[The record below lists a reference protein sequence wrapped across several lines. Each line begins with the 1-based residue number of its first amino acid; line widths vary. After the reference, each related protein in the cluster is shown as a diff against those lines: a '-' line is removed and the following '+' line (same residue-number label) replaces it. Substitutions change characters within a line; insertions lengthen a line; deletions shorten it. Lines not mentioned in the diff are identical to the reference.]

1 MSNPNPEFIPGLQLC
16 EAFYRDAV
24 EPVLRKHFGDFSYAA
39 ALIGSGSEV
48 LGFDTE
54 MSSDHHWGPRL
65 LMFLKPDDVSAYKT
79 AVSQKLS
86 EELPRTFRGY
96 PTSFTAPNAEEHG
109 VQLLDHSETGPI
121 NHRVEIMSI
130 ERFFDD
136 YLGIDIT
143 CPVDAIDWLSLPQQK
158 LRSITGG
165 KVFHDGIGLEKTREQ
180 FSYYPED
187 VWLYLLA
194 CGWARVEQEEH
205 LMGRAGFVGDDIGS
219 GIIAARLVR
228 DLINLCFL
236 MEKTYAPYPKWFGTA
251 FKQLS
256 SAKTLEPIFQAVLSA
271 ADWPERQRHLIPAY
285 EYVAAKHNLLK
296 ITEKLPEQ
304 VREFHGRPFSVIS
317 MGDFSK
323 AICDRI
329 SDSQTADPQLKKLV
343 RHPLIGSVEQFSD
356 STDILSNPSWRIGI
370 RNLYL
375 VENRE

>member
-1 MSNPNPEFIPGLQLC
+1 MNNPIPEFIPGLQLC
-16 EAFYRDAV
+16 EAFYREAV
-24 EPVLRKHFGDFSYAA
+24 EPVLRRNFGDLKYAA

-65 LMFLKPDDVSAYKT
+65 LMFLKPDDLSTFKAT
-79 AVSQKLS
+79 VSQKLS
-86 EELPRTFRGY
+86 EELPRQFRGY
-96 PTSFTAPNAEEHG
+96 PTSFTAANAEDHG
-109 VQLLDHSETGPI
+109 VQLLDFSETGPI

-136 YLGIDIT
+136 YLGFDIT
-143 CPVDAIDWLSLPQQK
+143 EDIEASDWLSFPAQK
-158 LRSITGG
+158 LRTITGG
-165 KVFHDGIGLEKTREQ
+165 KVFHDDIGLEKTRSR
-180 FSYYPED
+180 FAYYPED

-194 CGWARVEQEEH
+194 SGWTRVEQEEH

-236 MEKTYAPYPKWFGTA
+236 MERTYAPYPKWFGTA

-256 SAKTLEPIFQAVLSA
+256 AAETLEPIFRTVLCA
-271 ADWPERQRHLIPAY
+271 ADWQERQRHLIPAY
-285 EYVAAKHNLLK
+285 EFVAASHNRLG
-296 ITEKLPEQ
+296 ITEKMPEQ

-329 SDSQTADPQLKKLV
+329 SNSQTGDAQIKKLV
-343 RHPLIGSVEQFSD
+343 KKPLIGSVEQFSD
-356 STDILSNPSWRIGI
+356 STDILSNPEWRAGI
-370 RNLYL
+370 RNLYC
-375 VENRE
+375 VENIE

>member
-1 MSNPNPEFIPGLQLC
+1 MNIQNPEFIPGLELC

-24 EPVLRKHFGDFSYAA
+24 VPVLRKHFGGLSYAA

-65 LMFLKPDDVSAYKT
+65 MMFLKPDDVSSYKT

-86 EELPRTFRGY
+86 EELPRKFRGY
-96 PTSFTAPNAEEHG
+96 PTSFTAAAEHG

-143 CPVDAIDWLSLPQQK
+143 CPIDVIDWLSLPQQK
-158 LRSITGG
+158 LRTITGG
-165 KVFHDGIGLEKTREQ
+165 KVFHDDIGLEKTRGQ

-194 CGWARVEQEEH
+194 CGWARIEQEEH

-236 MEKTYAPYPKWFGTA
+236 MEKVYAPYPKWFGTA
-251 FKQLS
+251 FKQLA
-256 SAKTLEPIFQAVLSA
+256 SAKSLESIFQSVLSA
-271 ADWPERQRHLIPAY
+271 SDWYERQRHLIPAY
-285 EYVAAKHNLLK
+285 EHVAAKHNKLK
-296 ITEKLPEQ
+296 ITEKMPEQ

-323 AICDRI
+323 AICESI
-329 SDSQTADPQLKKLV
+329 SDSQTADPQLKKLAKQ
-343 RHPLIGSVEQFSD
+343 PLIGSLEQFSD
-356 STDILSNPSWRIGI
+356 STDILSNPVWRAGI
-370 RNLYL
+370 RNLYV

>member
-1 MSNPNPEFIPGLQLC
+1 MNNPNPEFIPGLQLC
-16 EAFYRDAV
+16 EAFYREAV
-24 EPVLRKHFGDFSYAA
+24 EPILRKHFGDLSYAA

-65 LMFLKPDDVSAYKT
+65 MMFLKPDDVSTYKT
-79 AVSQKLS
+79 VVSQKLS
-86 EELPRTFRGY
+86 EELPREFRGY

-136 YLGIDIT
+136 YFGIDIT
-143 CPVDAIDWLSLPQQK
+143 CPVNAIDWLTLPQQK
-158 LRSITGG
+158 LRTITGG
-165 KVFHDGIGLEKTREQ
+165 KVFHDDIGLEKTRSQ
-180 FSYYPED
+180 FLYYPED
-187 VWLYLLA
+187 VWFYLLA
-194 CGWARVEQEEH
+194 CGWARIEQEEH

-251 FKQLS
+251 FKHLTA
-256 SAKTLEPIFQAVLSA
+256 AKVLEPIFQSVLCA
-271 ADWPERQRHLIPAY
+271 ANWQERQRHLIPAY

-323 AICDRI
+323 AICDKI
-329 SDSQTADPQLKKLV
+329 DGSPTADPRLKKLLKQ
-343 RHPLIGSVEQFSD
+343 PLIGSVEQFSD
-356 STDILSNPSWRIGI
+356 STDILSNPVWRAGI

-375 VENRE
+375 VENKE